1 MLMVA
6 PSGKTKLETSLET
19 PSFLE
24 HSIFTGSVPTEEA
37 EANAN
42 TIADI
47 WSLKKR
53 TGLTLARIFTSPEYT
68 ITI

>member
-24 HSIFTGSVPTEEA
+24 HCIFTGSVPTEEA

-42 TIADI
+42 TMADI
-47 WSLKKR
+47 CSLKKR
-53 TGLTLARIFTSPEYT
+53 TGLTLARTFTKPEYT
-68 ITI
+68 TTI